1 MIRHDNLSAFNQLVR
16 DYDVVNHWKSKEI
29 YFKSLLLQLK
39 PVKILCFAKT
49 FHKKESILVV
59 TFLLKNAKVLEKMF
73 LDRCYDEVNHWKSK
87 EIYFKSLL

>member
-1 MIRHDNLSAFNQLVR
+1 MQLVR

-29 YFKSLLLQLK
+29 YLKSLLLQLK

-59 TFLLKNAKVLEKMF
+59 TFLLKNAKVLEKMVIIEPRTRQNPIMIMNIQTPII
-73 LDRCYDEVNHWKSK
+73 LK
-87 EIYFKSLL
+87 EKKPFSF